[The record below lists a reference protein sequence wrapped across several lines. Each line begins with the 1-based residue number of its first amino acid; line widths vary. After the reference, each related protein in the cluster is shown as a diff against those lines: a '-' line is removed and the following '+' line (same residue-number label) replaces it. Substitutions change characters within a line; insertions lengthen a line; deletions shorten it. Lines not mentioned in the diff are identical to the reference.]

1 MTTRKS
7 KTKKI
12 IEKVYQEPEHKFQE
26 IEQTPIIETNVEVP
40 QQETIITEQPKQEAT
55 FLVKKIRLIHNVG
68 SLKEG
73 TIIDITR
80 CENGRLYFKLGDAEA
95 YFDSSENNRLY
106 AVVE

>member
-1 MTTRKS
+1 MARKS

-12 IEKVYQEPEHKFQE
+12 IEEVQEPEQEFQE
-26 IEQTPIIETNVEVP
+26 LEQNPVAETNIEVP
-40 QQETIITEQPKQEAT
+40 QQESVEEEPKQWAT
-55 FLVKKIRLIHNVG
+55 FLVRKVRLIHNVG